1 MVSIKWCLRQ
11 KDGLRLI
18 EPNENIS
25 KSYIGTAEESISVLK
40 NIGESRI
47 WSATIAYYVFYYSL
61 YALMLRIGVKC
72 GIHSCSIEFMK
83 KHLNKFYSKMDL
95 EMFEKSFS
103 ARIDLQYYSN
113 RPVDERVINE
123 TKKYCVDF
131 FVKKKD
137 ILSNLG
143 EEEINVMRGGLNEK

>member
-1 MVSIKWCLRQ
+1 MVSIKWCLSQ
-11 KDGLRLI
+11 KDGLRII
-18 EPNENIS
+18 EPNENVS
-25 KSYIGTAEESISVLK
+25 KSYICMAEESISVLK

-47 WSATIAYYVFYYSL
+47 WSATTAYYVFYYSL

-72 GIHSCSIEFMK
+72 GIHSCSIGFMK
-83 KHLNKFYSKMDL
+83 KHLSELYSKIDI

-113 RPVDERVINE
+113 RPVDDGVINE

-131 FVKKKD
+131 FVKTKD
-137 ILSNLG
+137 ILSKIG
-143 EEEINVMRGGLNEK
+143 EEEINEIRRGLNEN